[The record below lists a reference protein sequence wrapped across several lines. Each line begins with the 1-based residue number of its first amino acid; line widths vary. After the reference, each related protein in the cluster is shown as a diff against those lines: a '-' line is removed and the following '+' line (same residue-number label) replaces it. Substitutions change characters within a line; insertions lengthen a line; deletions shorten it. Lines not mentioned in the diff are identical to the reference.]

1 MFATSLESCLWTEK
15 YPYHS
20 YTDALRWNDKFE
32 YKMNYLLINNKEIG
46 GWKYDIATNTVNF
59 RIGGNYSIPFM
70 VKLLQAVVSIH
81 TTLHTISVTTNNS
94 ITIAI
99 IIPTSTASIALLRR
113 SFEGDKER
121 VQSARG
127 IMERGR
133 KPSQR
138 SPRTHPFLP

>member
-113 SFEGDKER
+113 RLLKTRSRHTEVFWTARKRDFEINNGKKER
-121 VQSARG
+121 Q
-127 IMERGR
+127 
-133 KPSQR
+133 
-138 SPRTHPFLP
+138 